1 MFQSPSRGGHLRG
14 AKLGMGS
21 VAGGSAFQSPSRG
34 GHLRGSRRQAD
45 FTFCHSSFSPLH
57 EGDTSVAIALSA
69 PQGANLQF
77 QSPSRGGHLRGHQ
90 GQQSKT
96 PLLRLVSVPF
106 TRGTPPWRLRRWWR
120 TRRRPVSVPFTRG
133 TPPWRRFDPSPR
145 VIIRF
150 QSPSRGG
157 HLRGTGTVA
166 ASWSGTSV
174 SVPFTRGTPPWHWYL
189 TAAGGTMFQ
198 SPSRGGHLRGGS
210 AGVARD
216 KAHLSF
222 SPLHEGDTS
231 VARPADFNTGTLSR
245 FSPLHEGD
253 TSVARKGRYYVEHES
268 QVSVPFTRGTP
279 PWRRTCVG
287 TDRYFNQFQS
297 PSRGGHLR
305 G

>member
-157 HLRGTGTVA
+157 HLRGTVCWCQRSRQARVSVPFTRGTPPWLGGRRHRHV
-166 ASWSGTSV
+166 GIHV
-174 SVPFTRGTPPWHWYL
+174 SVPFTRGTPPWH
-189 TAAGGTMFQ
+189 
-198 SPSRGGHLRGGS
+198 
-210 AGVARD
+210 
-216 KAHLSF
+216 
-222 SPLHEGDTS
+222 GDCG
-231 VARPADFNTGTLSR
+231 RELERNFR

-253 TSVARKGRYYVEHES
+253 TSVALVSHRSGRND
-268 QVSVPFTRGTP
+268 VSVPFTRGTP
-279 PWRRTCVG
+279 PWRFCGSRERQG
-287 TDRYFNQFQS
+287 PLEFQS

-305 G
+305 GAPRGL